1 MHRFRVERKPLNF
14 SVFPLSWA
22 ECSWQDSTPSI
33 REAGS
38 ENRPPFQR
46 VCRALGVPLCLQ
58 WHCLPGLMC
67 DEKRTREA
75 GRVREAFLAG
85 AVERVPARER
95 GKGIQAKSLCNSIE
109 M

>member
-46 VCRALGVPLCLQ
+46 ICRALGVPLCLQ

-75 GRVREAFLAG
+75 GQVREAFLAG

-95 GKGIQAKSLCNSIE
+95 GKV
-109 M
+109 